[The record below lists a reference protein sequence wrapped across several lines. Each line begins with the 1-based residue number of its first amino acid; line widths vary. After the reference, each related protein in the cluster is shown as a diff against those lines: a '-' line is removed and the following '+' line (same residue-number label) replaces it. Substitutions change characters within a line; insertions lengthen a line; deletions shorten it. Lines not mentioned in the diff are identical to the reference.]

1 MDPGQKLLE
10 KLKLVPNLVSE
21 DPATTTP
28 VSCESIHLLF
38 PAYILHFNI
47 QTNSSFLDLP
57 FTEFSKLLDQSR
69 ASDTTVSSN
78 TSSTTDRSIASD
90 ADNATMCSWDYQVGY
105 PQQTRRD
112 QCK

>member
-28 VSCESIHLLF
+28 
-38 PAYILHFNI
+38 
-47 QTNSSFLDLP
+47 TNSSFLDLP

-78 TSSTTDRSIASD
+78 TSSTTDLSIASD

-105 PQQTRRD
+105 PQQMRMD